1 MGKWGDC
8 MTIGEYLYIYD
19 RDMYRKLM
27 KIGRKQKKKKNNI
40 ELGDSIENLM
50 RHDSYRRQG
59 RRIRQTKWGG

>member
-1 MGKWGDC
+1 